1 MIEAFNRRQT
11 LLAVLN
17 FALGGVAAVLAF
29 VFFWIAAGMILQWFG
44 VSWSS
49 EAPIWIA
56 LACVVLVVIL
66 GILEHRRGGGH
77 SDYHETDLFPGFDR
91 STGSGYWANSRVQEV
106 TAPAYFLSQ
115 IFLAAPLQVLQGLDR
130 LHSRLP
136 GTRDLEERLA
146 SLLETVNANPSWHPL
161 RGYGD
166 RAEEIGYL
174 IRMEKV
180 QFSPRKGTVRRL

>member
-17 FALGGVAAVLAF
+17 FALGGIAAVLAF
-29 VFFWIAAGMILQWFG
+29 LFFRIAAGMTLQWFG

-49 EAPIWIA
+49 EKPVWIA
-56 LACVVLVVIL
+56 VACVVLVVIL

-77 SDYHETDLFPGFDR
+77 RDYHETDLFPGFDR
-91 STGSGYWANSRVQEV
+91 STGSGYWANARVQEV

-115 IFLAAPLQVLQGLDR
+115 IFLAAPLQVLRGLER

-136 GTRDLEERLA
+136 GTRDLEERLTT
-146 SLLETVNANPSWHPL
+146 LLETVNANPSWHPL

-166 RAEEIGYL
+166 RAGEIGYL

-180 QFSPRKGTVRRL
+180 QFSPRKGSVRRL

>member
-17 FALGGVAAVLAF
+17 FFLGGIAAILAF
-29 VFFWIAAGMILQWFG
+29 VFFWIAAGMILRWFE
-44 VSWSS
+44 VSRFS
-49 EAPIWIA
+49 EAPVWIA
-56 LACVVLVVIL
+56 LACVFLVVIL

-91 STGSGYWANSRVQEV
+91 TTGSGYWANTRVQEV

-115 IFLAAPLQVLQGLDR
+115 LFLAAPLQVLHGMER
-130 LHSRLP
+130 LRSRLP
-136 GTRDLEERLA
+136 ATMELEQHLT
-146 SLLETVNANPSWHPL
+146 SLLETVNANSSWHPL